1 MQLLRPAGALAEEL
15 QGVVAPWPR
24 PGRYKELR
32 CEGSWEKWRIKDV
45 KEGWWIHGMDI
56 TVYLYLSLYI
66 YNMYMYMY
74 LYVSICIHIYIIIYL
89 CICICICTCIYHP
102 KSGELDK
109 W

>member
-45 KEGWWIHGMDI
+45 KEGIVDSWDGYYSISI
-56 TVYLYLSLYI
+56 SIPTYI
-66 YNMYMYMY
+66 YIIYVHVYVFICIYMYIYIYMYMYMY
-74 LYVSICIHIYIIIYL
+74 MF
-89 CICICICTCIYHP
+89 
-102 KSGELDK
+102 
-109 W
+109 